1 MSTYDKASLVL
12 IPSGTKTGKIYSQKP
27 INGDGDFSFSRSTS
41 ATRVNQSGLIEKE
54 TGNLLNYSNDFSE
67 SAWVNTD
74 VSVTG
79 GQAGYDGSSDAWLLT
94 KFTGGAFSRNAQG
107 LSTSGVQV
115 FSIYAKANTLTWI
128 RLLGIGSSN
137 NPYAYYDLTNGV
149 LGTKH
154 SSVIDF
160 SIESIGNGWYR
171 CDMVFNEVLS
181 EVRIYP
187 VTGDGD
193 FSTAGS
199 IYIQD
204 AQLEQG
210 LVARDYI
217 ETTTSAVYGGITD
230 NVPRIDYTDASC
242 PSLLLEPTRTNIV
255 LISEGVPEDTNE
267 VTLTENYGTSPEG
280 VQNSLKVQK
289 NGITAN
295 DRILPIDNYNA
306 TLVSG
311 NEYTIS
317 CFVKNIDVTGV
328 TTIACRVSG
337 GSLFR
342 RGFEWD
348 GNSLSI
354 ASTFGSGNT
363 TNVFVEDYGN
373 DWWRIGFTFVA
384 DGTNGNFE
392 IDVDRENGS
401 DTTSIETWGWQF
413 EEGSFKSS
421 YIPTYG
427 TSVTRNE
434 DIGVKVENLYTK
446 SITEENSPY
455 SVFFDLSS
463 EPVLNVTSGNSTFI
477 TIANGETM
485 NDTFITIRKYY
496 STQDGKIRFYSNID
510 GRTIDYV
517 TTINKKYVISV
528 NGNVIKGYSD
538 GALKFTE
545 TMETSHNGLGSFK
558 IQAGSSFRTQTQ
570 FSNIMMFKSILTDQ
584 EAINLTTT

>member
-12 IPSGTKTGKIYSQKP
+12 IPSGTKTSKIYSQKP

-210 LVARDYI
+210 LVARDYQ

-242 PSLLLEPTRTNIV
+242 PSLLLEPTRTNLV
-255 LISEGVPEDTNE
+255 LSSEYPHNSGIDGIPFARGGANITY
-267 VTLTENYGTSPEG
+267 NYGISPEG
-280 VQNSLKVQK
+280 LQNS
-289 NGITAN
+289 
-295 DRILPIDNYNA
+295 

-311 NEYTIS
+311 TSGNVGIQVSFSNSDINVDWSYSFYIKGNSGETVHLRYELTPYVLNSQEYITFTGDWQRIEKTIS
-317 CFVKNIDVTGV
+317 
-328 TTIACRVSG
+328 
-337 GSLFR
+337 
-342 RGFEWD
+342 
-348 GNSLSI
+348 
-354 ASTFGSGNT
+354 
-363 TNVFVEDYGN
+363 Y
-373 DWWRIGFTFVA
+373 
-384 DGTNGNFE
+384 DGTAHTVKQWYVTFLQQSTATQFE
-392 IDVDRENGS
+392 IYGLQAESNAAYP
-401 DTTSIETWGWQF
+401 T
-413 EEGSFKSS
+413 S

-427 TSVTRNE
+427 TSVTRNSE
-434 DIGVKVENLYTK
+434 DNQLLNLQ
-446 SITEENSPY
+446 SNNLIT
-455 SVFFDLSS
+455 
-463 EPVLNVTSGNSTFI
+463 
-477 TIANGETM
+477 
-485 NDTFITIRKYY
+485 
-496 STQDGKIRFYSNID
+496 STQGTMVLDAEDDDSTAVQYDIKGTTALEYALRFRFAETYIVVIQRANNVQTNL
-510 GRTIDYV
+510 RTITGLSV
-517 TTINKKYVISV
+517 GRKKIAYSWSGTNLITSV
-528 NGNVIKGYSD
+528 NGTSYTNTIDASIAAELNRIVRSNLNSTKIKINKMM
-538 GALKFTE
+538 LFPTQLTE
-545 TMETSHNGLGSFK
+545 AELN
-558 IQAGSSFRTQTQ
+558 
-570 FSNIMMFKSILTDQ
+570 D
-584 EAINLTTT
+584 LTTI